1 MSRFIPI
8 ELHHAS
14 RLLNHGPTVLITSF
28 DEQSQRRNIMAA
40 AWSMPVEFEPPR
52 VAIVVDKSTWTRELI
67 EHNGKFGIVIP
78 GVAATNWTWAV
89 GSVSGREEDKFNC
102 YGIPV
107 VKGPVLGLPLVEEKC
122 LACLECRLLPATS
135 AQQKYDTLIGEV
147 VSAAAHAR
155 VFVEG
160 RWQFDDDKLNTLHH
174 LGAGTF
180 VTSGKRV
187 TAG

>member
-1 MSRFIPI
+1 MSQFIPV

-14 RLLNHGPTVLITSF
+14 RLLNHGPTVMITSS

-67 EHNGKFGIVIP
+67 ERNGKFGIVIP

-107 VKGPVLGLPLVEEKC
+107 VRGPGAWFAAGRGKMSGVDGVS
-122 LACLECRLLPATS
+122 PATCNFR
-135 AQQKYDTLIGEV
+135 
-147 VSAAAHAR
+147 AR
-155 VFVEG
+155 KIRYAIWRSGICSG
-160 RWQFDDDKLNTLHH
+160 RR
-174 LGAGTF
+174 
-180 VTSGKRV
+180 TSICRRPLAV
-187 TAG
+187 

>member
-14 RLLNHGPTVLITSF
+14 RLLNHGPTVMITSF

-67 EHNGKFGIVIP
+67 ERNGKFGIVIP

-107 VKGPVLGLPLVEEKC
+107 VRGPVFGCLWSRKNVWRGWSVDCYLRLLRKKNTTRC
-122 LACLECRLLPATS
+122 LA
-135 AQQKYDTLIGEV
+135 K
-147 VSAAAHAR
+147 
-155 VFVEG
+155 
-160 RWQFDDDKLNTLHH
+160 
-174 LGAGTF
+174 
-180 VTSGKRV
+180 
-187 TAG
+187 

>member
-89 GSVSGREEDKFNC
+89 GSVSGRDED
-102 YGIPV
+102 
-107 VKGPVLGLPLVEEKC
+107 
-122 LACLECRLLPATS
+122 
-135 AQQKYDTLIGEV
+135 
-147 VSAAAHAR
+147 
-155 VFVEG
+155 
-160 RWQFDDDKLNTLHH
+160 
-174 LGAGTF
+174 
-180 VTSGKRV
+180 
-187 TAG
+187 

>member
-89 GSVSGREEDKFNC
+89 GSVSGRDEDKFNC
-102 YGIPV
+102 LWHSGCERPGIWFASGRGKMSGV
-107 VKGPVLGLPLVEEKC
+107 DGVSIATCDFCARRIRHAVWRSSISSGRRTGICRRPLAV
-122 LACLECRLLPATS
+122 
-135 AQQKYDTLIGEV
+135 
-147 VSAAAHAR
+147 
-155 VFVEG
+155 
-160 RWQFDDDKLNTLHH
+160 
-174 LGAGTF
+174 
-180 VTSGKRV
+180 
-187 TAG
+187 

>member
-1 MSRFIPI
+1 MSQFIPV

-14 RLLNHGPTVLITSF
+14 CLLNHGPTVMITSF

-67 EHNGKFGIVIP
+67 EGNGKFGIVIP

-107 VKGPVLGLPLVEEKC
+107 VRGPVLGLPLQIPLRQIAYRIF
-122 LACLECRLLPATS
+122 LARKSQVAG
-135 AQQKYDTLIGEV
+135 DTPSTPDIFP
-147 VSAAAHAR
+147 R
-155 VFVEG
+155 P
-160 RWQFDDDKLNTLHH
+160 
-174 LGAGTF
+174 
-180 VTSGKRV
+180 
-187 TAG
+187 

>member
-1 MSRFIPI
+1 MSNPSGVT
-8 ELHHAS
+8 LWLQPGDNA
-14 RLLNHGPTVLITSF
+14 
-28 DEQSQRRNIMAA
+28 
-40 AWSMPVEFEPPR
+40 VEFEPPR

-67 EHNGKFGIVIP
+67 ERNGKFGIVIP

-107 VKGPVLGLPLVEEKC
+107 VKGPCLVCHLLKRNAWRGWSA
-122 LACLECRLLPATS
+122 ACYLRLLRNKNT
-135 AQQKYDTLIGEV
+135 DTLFGEV
-147 VSAAAHAR
+147 VSAAADAR

>member
-52 VAIVVDKSTWTRELI
+52 VAIVVDKSTWSRELI

-102 YGIPV
+102 YGIPGCERPGIWFASGRGKMSGV
-107 VKGPVLGLPLVEEKC
+107 DGVP
-122 LACLECRLLPATS
+122 PATCDFC
-135 AQQKYDTLIGEV
+135 ATKIR
-147 VSAAAHAR
+147 HAVWR
-155 VFVEG
+155 GGISSG
-160 RWQFDDDKLNTLHH
+160 RRTGICRRPL
-174 LGAGTF
+174 A
-180 VTSGKRV
+180 V
-187 TAG
+187 

>member
-1 MSRFIPI
+1 MSQFIPV

-14 RLLNHGPTVLITSF
+14 CLLNHGPTVMITSF

-67 EHNGKFGIVIP
+67 EGNGKFGIVIP

-107 VKGPVLGLPLVEEKC
+107 VRGPVLGLPLVEENVWRGWSVACYLRLPRKENTIRY
-122 LACLECRLLPATS
+122 LAKWYLQRRRTSICRRPLA
-135 AQQKYDTLIGEV
+135 V
-147 VSAAAHAR
+147 
-155 VFVEG
+155 
-160 RWQFDDDKLNTLHH
+160 
-174 LGAGTF
+174 
-180 VTSGKRV
+180 
-187 TAG
+187 

>member
-67 EHNGKFGIVIP
+67 ERNGKFGIVIP

-107 VKGPVLGLPLVEEKC
+107 MKGPVLGLPL
-122 LACLECRLLPATS
+122 
-135 AQQKYDTLIGEV
+135 
-147 VSAAAHAR
+147 
-155 VFVEG
+155 VEG